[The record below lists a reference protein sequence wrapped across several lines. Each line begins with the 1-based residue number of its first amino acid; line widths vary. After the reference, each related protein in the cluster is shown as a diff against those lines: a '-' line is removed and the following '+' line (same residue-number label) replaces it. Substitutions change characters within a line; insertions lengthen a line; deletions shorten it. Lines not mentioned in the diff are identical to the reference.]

1 MKRNNSLKQKFFDK
15 LKEDKFALFGV
26 GAIFF
31 LLVLAIFAPL
41 LANGRPFL
49 LLNRTTGEV
58 SYPFLYY
65 IFAPDNTE
73 KSIEIICNY
82 LMLFLPLY
90 GVIELIFHRAKLIK
104 YLLLIIVAGLLVIP
118 FSLCKSKIDKTD
130 WRKLAKENNSL
141 AIFAPIPYGPYE
153 QIAEPYSKPS
163 ATHILGTDDIGRSL
177 AARIIYGARI
187 SLSVGIFSSLIAVLI
202 GSTIG
207 LYIGYFKGKTDLFIM
222 RIIEIISCFP
232 TFLLLL
238 ILMSM
243 LKDNKFEQS
252 VILIIPVIGL
262 SSWVGLTLLVRG
274 EVLKQSALP
283 YIVSCKSLGIP
294 LKSTLFRH
302 LLPNV
307 FSIVL
312 ISFSFSVAG
321 AILAESSLSFLGF
334 GVQQPCAS
342 WGGLLRQSFEDP
354 LSYWH
359 LTLFPGLAL
368 FLAVIGFNFAGE
380 GIRKALD
387 SKQG

>member
-1 MKRNNSLKQKFFDK
+1 MKINNSLKQKFFNK

-65 IFAPDNTE
+65 IFAPDSTE

-187 SLSVGIFSSLIAVLI
+187 SLSVRENCP
-202 GSTIG
+202 
-207 LYIGYFKGKTDLFIM
+207 IM
-222 RIIEIISCFP
+222 
-232 TFLLLL
+232 
-238 ILMSM
+238 
-243 LKDNKFEQS
+243 
-252 VILIIPVIGL
+252 L
-262 SSWVGLTLLVRG
+262 SRHG
-274 EVLKQSALP
+274 P
-283 YIVSCKSLGIP
+283 YIKEGCRME
-294 LKSTLFRH
+294 F
-302 LLPNV
+302 
-307 FSIVL
+307 FSR
-312 ISFSFSVAG
+312 
-321 AILAESSLSFLGF
+321 
-334 GVQQPCAS
+334 Q
-342 WGGLLRQSFEDP
+342 GL
-354 LSYWH
+354 
-359 LTLFPGLAL
+359 
-368 FLAVIGFNFAGE
+368 
-380 GIRKALD
+380 
-387 SKQG
+387 